1 MKLREIIK
9 DSGVIQVRGNE
20 DLEIT
25 HICSDSRKVVPG
37 SLFIAV
43 KGHDL
48 DGQAFIGSAL
58 KAGAVAVALG
68 SAVGAGC
75 FVLAFGGSLF
85 WPAAGLL
92 LVLLLMAVTSG
103 VRTYRRSLRHT
114 EAHRRYLLANGATR
128 LESVIP
134 SVRRALRSAVL
145 PLALHRTSSM
155 LLVLPVLFFALLL
168 GGFSLAGA
176 MVALLLLWLLALAVG
191 VLATVLAL
199 WLSGSLETAL
209 AKRSSRRL

>member
-1 MKLREIIK
+1 ML
-9 DSGVIQVRGNE
+9 
-20 DLEIT
+20 
-25 HICSDSRKVVPG
+25 VV
-37 SLFIAV
+37 
-43 KGHDL
+43 
-48 DGQAFIGSAL
+48 
-58 KAGAVAVALG
+58 AGG
-68 SAVGAGC
+68 G
-75 FVLAFGGSLF
+75 GGSLF

>member
-1 MKLREIIK
+1 MSDISVWGILLAAVLVAASTALLWVVDHRVLGRLLRVRLPRVG
-9 DSGVIQVRGNE
+9 GVLR
-20 DLEIT
+20 
-25 HICSDSRKVVPG
+25 RVP
-37 SLFIAV
+37 LCWW
-43 KGHDL
+43 L
-48 DGQAFIGSAL
+48 P
-58 KAGAVAVALG
+58 GAVAVALG